1 MSLEY
6 IDFLVGWF
14 NSTKEVTIAKR
25 KDTSTKHLYRIGTQ
39 NDKTTLMRQMGLT
52 FKISTVDFNYFLCGR
67 DFE

>member
-14 NSTKEVTIAKR
+14 TSLKEVTIAKR
-25 KDTSTKHLYRIGTQ
+25 KNTSTKHLYETGTQ
-39 NDKTTLMRQMGLT
+39 SDKTILKRQMGLT
-52 FKISTVDFNYFLCGR
+52 FKISIIDFNYFLCGR

>member
-14 NSTKEVTIAKR
+14 TCPKEVTIAKR
-25 KDTSTKHLYRIGTQ
+25 KDTSTKHLYQIGTQ
-39 NDKTTLMRQMGLT
+39 SDKTTLKRQIGLT
-52 FKISTVDFNYFLCGR
+52 FKISIIDFNYFLCGR